1 MKKCKLPKEFLKREF
16 DNQCWLTKENAV
28 VVFSI
33 LTYLKRY
40 YNVNIIKKLCIL
52 HEIFREKALCIVIYI
67 EAKVDTMSY

>member
-33 LTYLKRY
+33 LHTYLKLY

-52 HEIFREKALCIVIYI
+52 HGIFGEKNHYGLL
-67 EAKVDTMSY
+67 SY